1 MKLLT
6 IIIILISN
14 INYSFSQEPKSRIE
28 IIDSLKKELK
38 NSDNQ
43 SKVDIYVGLSRKY
56 FQYNKDTGLVYG
68 NKIILVKYIF

>member
-56 FQYNKDTGLVYG
+56 FQYNTDTGLVYG
-68 NKIILVKYIF
+68 NKTILVKYIF